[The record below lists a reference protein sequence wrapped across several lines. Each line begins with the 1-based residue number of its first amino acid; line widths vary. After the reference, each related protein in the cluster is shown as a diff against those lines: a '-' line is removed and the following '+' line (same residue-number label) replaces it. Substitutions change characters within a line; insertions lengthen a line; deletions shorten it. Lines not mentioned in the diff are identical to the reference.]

1 MSMEVEEAP
10 RGGNSAETVA
20 GRRRI
25 AKILLIVLAV
35 FIVVVQVATFVSRAK
50 TASSDASPEIYR
62 DAGWWA
68 GHSYIEIDAQVLA
81 VTPTNASE
89 IVRLTVVP
97 HGRFAKNGGELA
109 QSINLDADG
118 YAGGTITLLAGEIP
132 PPVMLTLDLVGD
144 LSQYPLDKYTANLT
158 INLRPVVAGQRAEVA
173 VPTVLSVD
181 SIKHD
186 WKTNSS
192 LIQTTNREIAVQ
204 LTSERG
210 TATIGFALFEL
221 LIMLFLACI
230 AVAITYA
237 AIVSPKP
244 LEFSLFVWLGAM
256 LFALPAIRGTMP
268 GVPSVGTMADFGI
281 FFWCLFAVASCL
293 IVAAIT
299 FVRTSLRSHR
309 EQPDD

>member
-1 MSMEVEEAP
+1 MAADSVTD
-10 RGGNSAETVA
+10 GGNSAATVA

-25 AKILLIVLAV
+25 AKILLILLAV

-62 DAGWWA
+62 DAGHWT
-68 GHSYIEIDAQVLA
+68 GLSYIEIDAQVLA

-89 IVRLTVVP
+89 TVRLTVIP
-97 HGRFAKNGGELA
+97 HGRFATNGGELA
-109 QSINLDADG
+109 TSINLDADG
-118 YAGGTITLLAGEIP
+118 YAGGTITLLGGEIP
-132 PPVMLTLDLVGD
+132 PPVMLTLDLAGD
-144 LSQYPLDKYTANLT
+144 LSQYPLDRYTANLT
-158 INLRPVVAGQRAEVA
+158 INLRPVVSGQRAEIA

-181 SIKHD
+181 SVKHD
-186 WKTNSS
+186 WRTNSR
-192 LIQTTNREIAVQ
+192 LIQATNREIAVQ
-204 LTSERG
+204 LTSQRG
-210 TATIGFALFEL
+210 AATIGFALFEL
-221 LIMLFLACI
+221 LVMLFLACI

-299 FVRTSLRSHR
+299 YVRTSLRSHR
-309 EQPDD
+309 EHPGG

>member
-210 TATIGFALFEL
+210 TATIGFALFEF

>member
-1 MSMEVEEAP
+1 M
-10 RGGNSAETVA
+10 
-20 GRRRI
+20 
-25 AKILLIVLAV
+25 
-35 FIVVVQVATFVSRAK
+35 
-50 TASSDASPEIYR
+50 
-62 DAGWWA
+62 
-68 GHSYIEIDAQVLA
+68 
-81 VTPTNASE
+81 
-89 IVRLTVVP
+89 
-97 HGRFAKNGGELA
+97 
-109 QSINLDADG
+109 
-118 YAGGTITLLAGEIP
+118 
-132 PPVMLTLDLVGD
+132 
-144 LSQYPLDKYTANLT
+144 
-158 INLRPVVAGQRAEVA
+158 
-173 VPTVLSVD
+173 PTVLSVD

-210 TATIGFALFEL
+210 TATIGFALFEF

>member
-68 GHSYIEIDAQVLA
+68 DHSYIEIDAQVLA

-89 IVRLTVVP
+89 TVRLTVVP

-132 PPVMLTLDLVGD
+132 PPVMLTLDLAGD

-268 GVPSVGTMADFGI
+268 GVPGVGTMADFGI

>member
-68 GHSYIEIDAQVLA
+68 GQSYIEIDAQVLA

-89 IVRLTVVP
+89 TVRLTVVP

>member
-68 GHSYIEIDAQVLA
+68 GQSFIEIDAQVLA

-89 IVRLTVVP
+89 TVRLTVVP

-132 PPVMLTLDLVGD
+132 PPVMLTLDLAGD

>member
-89 IVRLTVVP
+89 TVRLTVVP